1 MIQIHAFMQ
10 FYPNFTSNI
19 LDQDQNNVQNLS
31 HFNENMT
38 NVCNIFLYFNFI
50 FCLIIAFS
58 KLNGKDAL
66 IIKVFE
72 CIYSGF
78 ALP

>member
-1 MIQIHAFMQ
+1 MQ
-10 FYPNFTSNI
+10 FYPNFTPNI

-38 NVCNIFLYFNFI
+38 NATFSFNFI
-50 FCLIIAFS
+50 FCLIIVFS

-72 CIYSGF
+72 CIDSGF